1 MIKRL
6 VLMAFVSI
14 LLSAG
19 ASVVSA
25 QWQSLGT
32 KEVKDRSEQ
41 DTWHITAA
49 KGEFRKIKF
58 TVGGRQV
65 RFYRCEVTYSNGEK
79 DNIEIKNNI
88 RAGGETRAIDLKG
101 KDRYIS
107 KVDIWYEAVTARRG
121 VRSSVTLWG
130 FK

>member
-1 MIKRL
+1 MIKRT
-6 VLMAFVSI
+6 VLMAFVA
-14 LLSAG
+14 LLFSAG
-19 ASVVSA
+19 ATAVSA
-25 QWQSLGT
+25 QWESLGT

-49 KGEFRKIKF
+49 KGQFRKIKF

-65 RFYRCEVTYSNGEK
+65 RFYKCEVTYSNGEK
-79 DNIEIKNNI
+79 ENIEIRNLI
-88 RAGGETRAIDLKG
+88 RAGGETRAIDLSG
-101 KDRYIS
+101 KDRFLN
-107 KVDIWYEAVTARRG
+107 KVDIWYEAATPRRG